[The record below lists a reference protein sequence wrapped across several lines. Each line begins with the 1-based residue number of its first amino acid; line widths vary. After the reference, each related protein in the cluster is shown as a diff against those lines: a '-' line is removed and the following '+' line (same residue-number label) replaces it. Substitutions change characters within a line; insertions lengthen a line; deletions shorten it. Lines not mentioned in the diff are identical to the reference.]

1 MKILNLPIKI
11 KAGLFILAL
20 LCTGLLSAWKF
31 TLPKNSEPYWPVSS
45 ANKEGVD
52 QVVLDEIHADI
63 QAGDY
68 GLIDHFLLIRNGKII
83 ADHSYEQDYKSIAK
97 NYDTTN
103 HMYNYDHPD
112 WHPFYQGT
120 KLHSLQS
127 VTKSITSAA
136 LGIAIDKGHLSGVNI
151 KIADLF
157 KDYKF
162 DSDDPR
168 MMQMKLE
175 DLLTMQA
182 GIKWDEASY
191 DEADN
196 SCVLMEASEDWIQFV
211 FDQGMDME
219 PGKQFE
225 YNSGAS
231 VLIGKVIHLV
241 TGKYADEWAEE
252 KLFKP
257 LGIENYYWKKT
268 PLGEID
274 TEGGLYLS
282 SHDLAKIGYLFLHKG
297 KWEGKQIISEDWIE
311 KSISAIIPDLSPP
324 GDGREPGYGY
334 QWWVPEHKG
343 GKTKI
348 FAGNGYG
355 GQFVLVAPEYDMLA
369 VFNGWHI
376 HGNPEK
382 FTWNVLMQKILPA
395 SKL

>member
-1 MKILNLPIKI
+1 MKKGFIFSS
-11 KAGLFILAL
+11 LFLAL
-20 LCTGLLSAWKF
+20 LVSAWQWAPM
-31 TLPKNSEPYWPVSS
+31 LENESYWPRST
-45 ANKEGVD
+45 AEKEGVE
-52 QVVLDEIHADI
+52 QAVLDEIHSDI
-63 QAGDY
+63 QAGHY

-83 ADHSYEQDYKSIAK
+83 ADHAYEQDYARIAA
-97 NYDTTN
+97 NYDTTH

-112 WHPFYQGT
+112 WHPFYKGSQ
-120 KLHSLQS
+120 LHSLQS

-136 LGIAIDKGHLSGVNI
+136 LGIAIDEGLLSGVDV
-151 KIADLF
+151 KIAELF
-157 KDYKF
+157 KDYAF
-162 DSDDPR
+162 DKHDSR
-168 MMQMKLE
+168 MMNMSLE
-175 DLLTMQA
+175 DLLTMRA

-196 SCVLMEASEDWIQFV
+196 SCILMEASEDWIQFV

-219 PGKQFE
+219 PGKSFE

-241 TGKYADEWAEE
+241 TGMYADKWAEE

-297 KWEGKQIISEDWIE
+297 KWEGKQIISEDWVE
-311 KSISAIIPDLSPP
+311 KSVSPIIPDLSPP

-334 QWWVPEHKG
+334 QWWVPQHNSG
-343 GKTKI
+343 STKI

-355 GQFVLVAPEYDMLA
+355 GQFVLVAPDYDMLA

-376 HGNPEK
+376 HGTPKK
-382 FTWNVLMQKILPA
+382 FTWNVLTRKILPA
-395 SKL
+395 SKP